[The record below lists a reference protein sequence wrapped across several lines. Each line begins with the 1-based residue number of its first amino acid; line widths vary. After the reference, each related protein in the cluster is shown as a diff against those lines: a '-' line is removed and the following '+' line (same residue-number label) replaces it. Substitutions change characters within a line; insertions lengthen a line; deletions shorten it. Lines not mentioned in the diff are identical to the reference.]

1 MKNGRLQGWFS
12 VFTFRSLHSH
22 ARCSPLRIF
31 GHGDVLGTDAALHA
45 GPSRDETK
53 RLVHIVGMGAYTSGT
68 GYVHV
73 YAKVEKELLN
83 S

>member
-1 MKNGRLQGWFS
+1 MFIMYYS
-12 VFTFRSLHSH
+12 PHSH

-31 GHGDVLGTDAALHA
+31 GHGDDLGMNAALHA

-53 RLVHIVGMGAYTSGT
+53 RLVHIVGMAAYTSGA

-73 YAKVEKELLN
+73 YAKAEKELLN